1 MATKTNDLKYE
12 LKAGARN
19 NKYRVIFPFV
29 GNKLDIFC
37 HNIDSPG
44 RSVGIAEVYL
54 KGRKYQ
60 LAGDRS
66 DEGSVTMS
74 FYNDQN
80 LSLRRLFL
88 KILSSIQEYREP
100 AYLAADEGLFTG
112 LQEAVSETITDVNEV
127 LSQIR
132 YNTENALN
140 FLTNVSNLSYSQQR
154 GLMTGYG
161 VPWYQTDIII
171 EQLGPDENTESITV
185 LYDAFISSVNNI
197 SYTDE
202 TGEIT
207 QTEITINYSGIG
219 YDYDQEL
226 KL

>member
-1 MATKTNDLKYE
+1 MA
-12 LKAGARN
+12 
-19 NKYRVIFPFV
+19 
-29 GNKLDIFC
+29 
-37 HNIDSPG
+37 
-44 RSVGIAEVYL
+44 
-54 KGRKYQ
+54 
-60 LAGDRS
+60 
-66 DEGSVTMS
+66 
-74 FYNDQN
+74 FYNDKN

-100 AYLAADEGLFTG
+100 SYLGTEAGLLSG
-112 LQEAVSETITDVNEV
+112 LQEAMSEKITDVNEV
-127 LSQIR
+127 LHQVQ
-132 YNTENALN
+132 YNAINALD
-140 FLTNVSNLSYSQQR
+140 FLNNIHNLSTPQKV
-154 GLMTGYG
+154 GLKTGYG

-207 QTEITINYSGIG
+207 QTEITINYSGVG

-226 KL
+226 KI